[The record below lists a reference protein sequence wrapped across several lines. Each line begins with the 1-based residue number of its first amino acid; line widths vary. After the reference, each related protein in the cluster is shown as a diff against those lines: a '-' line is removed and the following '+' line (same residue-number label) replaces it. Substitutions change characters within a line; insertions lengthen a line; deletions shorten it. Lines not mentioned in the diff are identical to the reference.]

1 MKIYQVY
8 AKHWE
13 PKDPDLSEFFATKTE
28 ACKVAREGAAEIG
41 EPVEV
46 YECELKPGKAGIVAL
61 ANSYSWWAAPRT
73 VVYTAKP
80 RKAKPVSTDDIDDL
94 M

>member
-61 ANSYSWWAAPRT
+61 ANSYSWWADRN

-80 RKAKPVSTDDIDDL
+80 RKAKSVETDDDIEGL